1 MDAVKIDWGMEPF
14 IENGRD
20 SARVDYV
27 KMSLPMPRAGVE
39 RAFDISGMAKLSDRC
54 RRFCTFSIQYL
65 LEHGE
70 CPTARE
76 CMRELRLSPEAI
88 NFYIEIGCGLG
99 FTFLAKMRP

>member
-39 RAFDISGMAKLSDRC
+39 KAIDIAGLGKLSDRC
-54 RRFCTFSIQYL
+54 RRFITFSITHL

-76 CMRELRLSPEAI
+76 LGRTLKLSPESIA
-88 NFYIEIGCGLG
+88 FYCEIGCGLG